1 MEEFRIRLEGLLERL
16 NRDIEI
22 ATINFNNLNDIR
34 FRDMCNRWIAFRNIL
49 TSIQDNNDISQ
60 LIEFAQNTIDAIA
73 WNNSEQ
79 GARDINIDSQKI
91 LLDILDLLPMVERP
105 MVTPQNI
112 EDRFRLI
119 LEHINARIENLLN
132 VQE

>member
-1 MEEFRIRLEGLLERL
+1 MEELRIRLEVLLERL

-34 FRDMCNRWIAFRNIL
+34 FRDMRDRWVAFRNIL
-49 TSIQDNNDISQ
+49 TSIQDNNDISP
-60 LIEFAQNTIDAIA
+60 LIEFAQNTFDAID

-79 GARDINIDSQKI
+79 DARDINIDSQNI
-91 LLDILDLLPMVERP
+91 LLDILGLLPMVERP
-105 MVTPQNI
+105 VVTPRNI
-112 EDRFRLI
+112 EERFRLI
-119 LEHINARIENLLN
+119 LEHINARIENLSS

>member
-1 MEEFRIRLEGLLERL
+1 MEELRIRLEVLLERL

-34 FRDMCNRWIAFRNIL
+34 FRDMRDRWVAFRNIL
-49 TSIQDNNDISQ
+49 TSIQDNNDISP
-60 LIEFAQNTIDAIA
+60 LIEFAQNTFDAID

-79 GARDINIDSQKI
+79 DARDINIDSQNI
-91 LLDILDLLPMVERP
+91 LLDILGLLPMVERP
-105 MVTPQNI
+105 VVTPRNI
-112 EDRFRLI
+112 EERFRLI
-119 LEHINARIENLLN
+119 LEHLNARIENLSS